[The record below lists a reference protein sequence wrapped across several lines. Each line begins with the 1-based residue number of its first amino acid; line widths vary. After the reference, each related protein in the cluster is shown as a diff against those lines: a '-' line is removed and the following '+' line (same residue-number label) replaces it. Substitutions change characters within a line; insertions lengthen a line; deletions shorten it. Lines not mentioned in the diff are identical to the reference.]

1 MLHSAGEILIPTG
14 FILMFSLLWWIV
26 YLIPLKISLSA
37 GPDYARLFGT
47 IEMGFGPVSI
57 ALIYGTVAEGE
68 IRICQRP
75 VHQFMIPK
83 EIPSDPE
90 KKDKD
95 ESEEDSFSLV
105 MRWIPHILCGV
116 RLFIRHFRIDTLSCH
131 ARMGCGCPYSTGL
144 LYGYSQAVIPLIP
157 ERCDIRI
164 VPDFDKPVL
173 DGEIKATFLIIT
185 PCSLAIQ
192 VCRIFLPEMLKSTN
206 FMDRKRDPQN
216 V

>member
-14 FILMFSLLWWIV
+14 FVLLFSLLWWRV

-37 GPDYARLFGT
+37 VRDYARLLGT
-47 IEMGFGPVSI
+47 IDIGFGPVSI

-83 EIPSDPE
+83 ETSSYPE
-90 KKDKD
+90 EKDKD
-95 ESEEDSFSLV
+95 ESEEVSLSLV

-116 RLFIRHFRIDTLSCH
+116 RLFIRYFRIGTLYCH
-131 ARMGCGCPYSTGL
+131 AQIGCGCPYSTGL

-164 VPDFDKPVL
+164 IPDFDKPVL
-173 DGEIKATFLIIT
+173 DGELSATFLIIT
-185 PCSLAIQ
+185 PCSLVIQ
-192 VCRIFLPEMLKSTN
+192 VCRIFLPEMLKSAKV
-206 FMDRKRDPQN
+206 MDRKRALQN